1 MFLFFSATSGPN
13 PPPRSGNQTIFI
25 ITAAACF
32 IVIVVILLGVLVT
45 VVRKRARGTTWFPE
59 GFLKG
64 SVAAVAGG
72 SGAKPKN
79 RRVPDGQEMK

>member
-1 MFLFFSATSGPN
+1 MVFSATSGPN
-13 PPPRSGNQTIFI
+13 PSTAGPNQTVFI
-25 ITAAACF
+25 IIAAACF
-32 IVIVVILLGVLVT
+32 IVIVVILFGVLVT

-64 SVAAVAGG
+64 SVSAVAGG
-72 SGAKPKN
+72 SGAKQKN